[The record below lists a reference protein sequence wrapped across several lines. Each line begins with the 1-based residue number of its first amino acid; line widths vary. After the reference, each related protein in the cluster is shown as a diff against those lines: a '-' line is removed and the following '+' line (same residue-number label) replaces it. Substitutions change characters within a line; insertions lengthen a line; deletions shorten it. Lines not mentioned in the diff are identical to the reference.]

1 MSRKKHKSSHES
13 SHKPSL
19 SLVAAALSAFACLLG
34 PGTSRTEAAGA
45 LPSMSAPE
53 LGQGPFAAMHMLLQ
67 KTILKINVMNLDVR
81 LDKAAQGKLASLGQG
96 KAYSDAMAGPLAQAV
111 MGAGHALV
119 QMEFKRDIPLK
130 RWIGVVRDNLEEA
143 RKANLITA
151 AMEKRIGDGLP
162 EWFSSLKDRGYEK
175 GDRLF
180 YVVSPDSLRTVV
192 ASAAGQV
199 VLERVDPG
207 KEARD
212 VILPTYF
219 APDGEFREPL
229 LRSLFEGGK

>member
-1 MSRKKHKSSHES
+1 MSRTKPKSFRSFV
-13 SHKPSL
+13 
-19 SLVAAALSAFACLLG
+19 VAAALIAAAGLL
-34 PGTSRTEAAGA
+34 PGLAASTARAAGA
-45 LPSMSAPE
+45 VPSMSAPE
-53 LGQGPFAAMHMLLQ
+53 LAQGPFAAMHMLLQ
-67 KTILKINVMNLDVR
+67 KTILKINVLNLEVR
-81 LDKAAQGKLASLGQG
+81 LDKAAQAKLASLAQG
-96 KAYSDAMAGPLAQAV
+96 KGYADSMAAPLAQAV
-111 MGAGHALV
+111 MSAGHALV

-219 APDGEFREPL
+219 APGGEFREPL

>member
-1 MSRKKHKSSHES
+1 MSCTKRRRSSV
-13 SHKPSL
+13 
-19 SLVAAALSAFACLLG
+19 SLVAVLIASAATLVAGWGLSA
-34 PGTSRTEAAGA
+34 GTASAAGA
-45 LPSMSAPE
+45 VPSMSAPE
-53 LGQGPFAAMHMLLQ
+53 LGQGPFASMHMLLQ
-67 KTILKINVMNLDVR
+67 KTILKINVLNLDVR
-81 LDKAAQGKLASLGQG
+81 VDKATQAKLASLGQG
-96 KAYSDAMAGPLAQAV
+96 KAYSDGMAAPLAQAV

-143 RKANLITA
+143 RKANLITG

-180 YVVSPDSLRTVV
+180 YVISPDSLRTVV

-199 VLERVDPG
+199 LLERVDPG

-219 APDGEFREPL
+219 APGGEFREPL
-229 LRSLFEGGK
+229 LRSLFEGRP

>member
-1 MSRKKHKSSHES
+1 MSRKKHKP

-19 SLVAAALSAFACLLG
+19 SFAAALIATACLLG
-34 PGTSRTEAAGA
+34 RQGGTARAAGA

-53 LGQGPFAAMHMLLQ
+53 LAQGPFAAMHMLLQ

-81 LDKAAQGKLASLGQG
+81 LDKAAQGKLAALGQG
-96 KAYSDAMAGPLAQAV
+96 KAYSDGMAGPLAQAV

-143 RKANLITA
+143 RKASLITP
-151 AMEKRIGDGLP
+151 AMEKRISDGLP
-162 EWFSSLKDRGYEK
+162 DWFSSLKDRGYEK

-180 YVVSPDSLRTVV
+180 YVVSPDALRTVV
-192 ASAAGQV
+192 ASAGGQIL
-199 VLERVDPG
+199 LERVDPG

-219 APDGEFREPL
+219 APGGEFREPL
-229 LRSLFEGGK
+229 LKSLFEGGK

>member
-1 MSRKKHKSSHES
+1 MSRKKS
-13 SHKPSL
+13 KPSL
-19 SLVAAALSAFACLLG
+19 SFVAAVLIASAGLLG
-34 PGTSRTEAAGA
+34 FVLGLPGGTAQAASA

-81 LDKAAQGKLASLGQG
+81 LDKAAQGKLAALAQG
-96 KAYSDAMAGPLAQAV
+96 KAYSDGMAGPLAQAV

-143 RKANLITA
+143 RKANLISP
-151 AMEKRIGDGLP
+151 AMEKRISDGLP

-192 ASAAGQV
+192 ASAGGQIL
-199 VLERVDPG
+199 LERVDPG

-219 APDGEFREPL
+219 APGGEFREPL